1 MTRLRHFLIQ
11 RLLSFR
17 RHPQEAV
24 KATSLLAEALPA
36 EAVELLGEEEG
47 GLVIDVKDGKHPEA
61 GGGGVADT
69 GYIQELVDQMEIEIS
84 DHESA
89 DGEGDGTS
97 KDESSR
103 AKHPQLR
110 KRKPSFDKVDFS
122 PVSLAQ
128 QLTDDE
134 ALELMGLLHCCCALK
149 VQAQMYLTSEETA
162 AILNLIACTC
172 PPFSPAG
179 VQFVE
184 VSLCVLLAC
193 PFLIRYSPFLIRYS

>member
-17 RHPQEAV
+17 RHHPQEVVRAPN
-24 KATSLLAEALPA
+24 LLTAALPS
-36 EAVELLGEEEG
+36 ESVELLGEEEG
-47 GLVIDVKDGKHPEA
+47 GLVIDVKEGKLPE
-61 GGGGVADT
+61 GGGGVADS
-69 GYIQELVDQMEIEIS
+69 GYLQELVDQMEIEIS
-84 DHESA
+84 DHESG
-89 DGEGDGTS
+89 DGWTEGDGAS

-103 AKHPQLR
+103 AKHPHSR
-110 KRKPSFDKVDFS
+110 KRKPSFDKVDF
-122 PVSLAQ
+122 PPLSLSH
-128 QLTDDE
+128 QLSDDE

-172 PPFSPAG
+172 PPFSLAG

-193 PFLIRYSPFLIRYS
+193 PFLIR

>member
-17 RHPQEAV
+17 KHTQDVV
-24 KATSLLAEALPA
+24 KAPGLLADALPT
-36 EAVELLGEEEG
+36 EAMELVGEEEGG
-47 GLVIDVKDGKHPEA
+47 GLVIDVKDSKQPE
-61 GGGGVADT
+61 GGGGDT
-69 GYIQELVDQMEIEIS
+69 GYLQELVDQMEIEIS

-89 DGEGDGTS
+89 DGWIEGDGPS
-97 KDESSR
+97 KDEQGSK
-103 AKHPQLR
+103 AKHSQLR
-110 KRKPSFDKVDFS
+110 KRRPSFDKVDFP
-122 PVSLAQ
+122 PVNLAH
-128 QLTDDE
+128 QLRDDE
-134 ALELMGLLHCCCALK
+134 ALELMRLLHCCCALK

-193 PFLIRYSPFLIRYS
+193 PFLIR